1 MGMEIGL
8 PRGIVAG
15 RSVMPLVTVDEDLQ
29 GSDTPPL
36 VANCAKALQ
45 LFHCGVFIDDN
56 HSLFQWRATT
66 NYGHLSRLFVHSLT
80 VFGLHRPTRLFLDHC
95 GYLIVAVGQRGFTE
109 IR

>member
-66 NYGHLSRLFVHSLT
+66 NNGP
-80 VFGLHRPTRLFLDHC
+80 PTRPFLDHC